1 MAQLNIS
8 QRQPKDG
15 SDVTIVDME
24 GDILFGDGNLALRA
38 ELRRLLGESRKK
50 ILLDFSGVRYVDS
63 SGIGEMVSG
72 LTAASRHDAV
82 LKFLNPNERLRE
94 LLTITKLLNIF
105 EVFENE
111 AEALASFD

>member
-8 QRQPKDG
+8 QRQTTDD
-15 SDVTIVDME
+15 SDVAILDLE

-38 ELRRLLGESRKK
+38 ELRRLLGEGRKK
-50 ILLDFSGVRYVDS
+50 ILLNFSGVRYVDS

-72 LTAASRHDAV
+72 LTAVSRNDAQ
-82 LKFLNPNERLRE
+82 LKFLNPNERLQE
-94 LLTITKLLNIF
+94 LLSITKLRTIF

-111 AEALASFD
+111 TEALGSFD